1 MPTMRFVRRFL
12 SFRTLWLSTILGLYV
27 LLGISTVFGGRGL
40 LHLEG
45 LAQERAALE
54 AGVFALLREN
64 EALRDCIGR
73 LETDD
78 AFLEKVVRGEF
89 GFVRPGD
96 LVYRFEA
103 PASEAAAPWQRACL
117 SRFPAD
123 VPLSAGD

>member
-1 MPTMRFVRRFL
+1 MPTIRFVRRFL

-78 AFLEKVVRGEF
+78 AFLEKVVREE
-89 GFVRPGD
+89 
-96 LVYRFEA
+96 LRF
-103 PASEAAAPWQRACL
+103 C
-117 SRFPAD
+117 
-123 VPLSAGD
+123 SAG

>member
-27 LLGISTVFGGRGL
+27 LLGISTVFDGRGL

-78 AFLEKVVRGEF
+78 AFLEKVVREEL

-96 LVYRFEA
+96 LVYRFET

-117 SRFPAD
+117 SRFPAN